1 MRFSYEKLWHLL
13 LDKHMTRKHIR
24 TKCGIS
30 SNSIAKLGKGQNI
43 TTDIL
48 LKICKELDC
57 DIKDIMGIVR
67 DQYKTFIKD
76 KETFIMAKTFSDA
89 ERHILSLFNV
99 GATFTYPIHSYGRTL
114 WRYQGE
120 RKLLYV

>member
-1 MRFSYEKLWHLL
+1 MRLVAFRKHLRNIIAEKERYMRFSYEKLWHLL
-13 LDKHMTRKHIR
+13 LDKHMTREQLR

-57 DIKDIMGIVR
+57 DIKDIMEIV
-67 DQYKTFIKD
+67 KD
-76 KETFIMAKTFSDA
+76 
-89 ERHILSLFNV
+89 
-99 GATFTYPIHSYGRTL
+99 
-114 WRYQGE
+114 
-120 RKLLYV
+120 

>member
-13 LDKHMTRKHIR
+13 LDKHMTREQLR
-24 TKCGIS
+24 TKCGFS

-57 DIKDIMGIVR
+57 DIKDIMEIV
-67 DQYKTFIKD
+67 KD
-76 KETFIMAKTFSDA
+76 
-89 ERHILSLFNV
+89 
-99 GATFTYPIHSYGRTL
+99 
-114 WRYQGE
+114 
-120 RKLLYV
+120 

>member
-13 LDKHMTRKHIR
+13 LDKHMTREQLR

-30 SNSIAKLGKGQNI
+30 SNSIAILGKGQNI

-57 DIKDIMGIVR
+57 DIKDIMEIV
-67 DQYKTFIKD
+67 KD
-76 KETFIMAKTFSDA
+76 
-89 ERHILSLFNV
+89 
-99 GATFTYPIHSYGRTL
+99 
-114 WRYQGE
+114 
-120 RKLLYV
+120 